1 MNPKANVCAVL
12 ILAFVAGFGQ
22 AWGGDMLDPTA
33 SYQGAKSN
41 PVTYQID
48 FRVIVT
54 APYKAKVLRVW
65 LPIPPSDTAQEVSGS
80 EFSTFPTKMQPE
92 IATEPVFG
100 NTFAYFEFKAPQGAQ
115 IIQHRFTVKAWQLDW
130 NIDPA
135 KAQAVAAWPE
145 SFEPYLRNEAQ
156 AVVIDERIKSTALQ
170 LIPTKSNAA
179 GDIAKIIGWTN
190 ENMKYDHVNASL
202 AASSQH
208 AIEQK
213 MGHCSDN
220 HGLCSALGRALG
232 YPARVT
238 YGINAF
244 PKNGPSHCKL
254 EAYVPGYGWVSFD
267 VSETQKL
274 IADIGKDTTLDEAR
288 KQALTY
294 AANARLARGFRDN
307 TWILHTRGTDYDL
320 VPKASKRAAVI
331 RTIYAEV
338 DGKQLKDPDPNSSGQ
353 SEFAWMTSHEYNADK
368 KVTYPFKDWSLL
380 EGKAGK

>member
-1 MNPKANVCAVL
+1 MNRSASMCAVWM
-12 ILAFVAGFGQ
+12 LACMASLGH
-22 AWGGDMLDPTA
+22 AWGEDALDPKA

-65 LPIPPSDTAQEVSGS
+65 LPLPPSDTAQEVSGS
-80 EFSTFPTKMQPE
+80 EFATFPTKVQPE
-92 IATEPVFG
+92 IASEPVFG
-100 NTFAYFEFKAPQGAQ
+100 NTFAYFEFKTPQGAQ
-115 IIQHRFTVKAWQLDW
+115 IIQHRFTAKTWQLDW

-135 KAQAVAAWPE
+135 KVQTVAAWPE

-190 ENMKYDHVNASL
+190 ANMKYDHVNASL

-208 AIEQK
+208 AIMQK
-213 MGHCSDN
+213 MGHCSDY

-232 YPARVT
+232 YPTRVT
-238 YGINAF
+238 YGINPF

-274 IADIGKDTTLDEAR
+274 IADIGKDATLDEAR
-288 KQALTY
+288 KQALTH

-320 VPKASKRAAVI
+320 APKASKRAAVI
-331 RTIYAEV
+331 RTIYAEA

-353 SEFAWMTSHEYNADK
+353 FEFAWMTSHEYNADK
-368 KVTYPFKDWSLL
+368 KVAYPFKDWSLL